1 MKFRYRYLNPII
13 LYLCVFIFGL
23 FILGVIDNVTDGIYA
38 YLNHLAPKTFPIY
51 NQIYDIETYNKLE
64 RTKNVVAIFI
74 SLVIINLIALRIDNK
89 KYERIVNI
97 TDGQYLIKDGL
108 KLYFKEFL
116 LSDVIASVLI
126 PGVLVIPAY
135 FLTEEALSYFG
146 LIYWNWLGFNMKFL
160 FDLFPAILISMA
172 FSFIGRVLSIPL
184 CVRSWRAAW
193 LSDI

>member
-13 LYLCVFIFGL
+13 LYFCVFIFGL
-23 FILGVIDNVTDGIYA
+23 FILGAADSIIDAIYA

-64 RTKNVVAIFI
+64 RIKDVAAIFI

-89 KYERIVNI
+89 KYERMVNI
-97 TDGQYLIKDGL
+97 TDGQYLMKDGL

-116 LSDVIASVLI
+116 LSDVICAALM
-126 PGVLVIPAY
+126 PGVLVIPAF
-135 FLTEEALSYFG
+135 FLTEEVLSYFG
-146 LIYWNWLGFNMKFL
+146 LIYWNWLGYNMKFL

-172 FSFIGRVLSIPL
+172 FSFIGRILSIPL
-184 CVRSWRAAW
+184 CVRAWRAAW

>member
-23 FILGVIDNVTDGIYA
+23 FILGVTDNVTDGIYA